1 MKKIVIVEDESAMA
15 RGITDAL
22 KHNGYETFV
31 ANNGESGIEIIEEK
45 SPDLILLDVML
56 PGMDGFD
63 VCKTLRDSGLT
74 TPIIM
79 LTARSEEVDKVLGLE
94 FGADDYVT
102 KPFSNRELIA
112 RIKAQL
118 RRQSIYLKENLS
130 EYTFGDIYV
139 NFAAYVLKRNNIP
152 VDLTSTEFSI
162 LQLLIKKRGQIVSR
176 DQILNEVWGYEI
188 IPDSRI
194 VDTHILNL
202 RKKIEKNA
210 QKPDYIKT
218 HHGIGYKFAG

>member
-1 MKKIVIVEDESAMA
+1 MNRIVIVEDERAMA

-22 KHNGYETFV
+22 KHNGYEAFV
-31 ANNGESGIEIIEEK
+31 ANDGRSGIELIEEK

-56 PGMDGFD
+56 PGMDGFE
-63 VCKTLRDSGLT
+63 VCKSLRNKGLN

-102 KPFSNRELIA
+102 KPFSNRELLA

-118 RRQSIYLKENLS
+118 RRQSIYQKGLLN

-139 NFAAYVLKRNNIP
+139 NFTAYILKRKNKP
-152 VDLTSTEFSI
+152 VNLTSTEFSI
-162 LQLLIKKRGQIVSR
+162 LQLLISKKGQILSR

-210 QKPDYIKT
+210 QNPEYIKT
-218 HHGIGYKFAG
+218 HHGIGYTFAG